1 MTLTRGGGGEL
12 VAQTSCQLMEKLRK
26 QEVTVVIK
34 QAPEEEAGGLPAW
47 GGGGLQRLE
56 VSLQG
61 GEEGDTH
68 LTLAEQ
74 VGLSLPSSL
83 LGRQPLQRRR
93 RRRRLIAHLQDHML
107 APDWWTAEGRQ
118 PALGHW
124 TEEDSS
130 PGQVKG
136 QRDVQRRALEAVL
149 RTQAEPGR
157 LSLSVHGDDLQVFG
171 VQSLH
176 QITES

>member
-1 MTLTRGGGGEL
+1 MLQNKPQKKKLEDFLLGGGSSDWRCLCRWRGGGG
-12 VAQTSCQLMEKLRK
+12 
-26 QEVTVVIK
+26 
-34 QAPEEEAGGLPAW
+34 
-47 GGGGLQRLE
+47 
-56 VSLQG
+56 
-61 GEEGDTH
+61 TH

-93 RRRRLIAHLQDHML
+93 RRRRLIAQLQDDML

-118 PALGHW
+118 PAVGHW
-124 TEEDSS
+124 TEEDGS

-136 QRDVQRRALEAVL
+136 QRDVQRRALEAVF

-176 QITES
+176 QITESGVLRHQRTHT